1 MFEKRIGLFFI
12 LRSTPHAKAKRMGKY
27 GFLDVIISEM
37 RFSNL
42 SLEKSELLV
51 NLEQAVLQGT
61 FEGQAVKGNL
71 VFAD

>member
-1 MFEKRIGLFFI
+1 
-12 LRSTPHAKAKRMGKY
+12 MGRF

-37 RFSNL
+37 RSSNL
-42 SLEKSELLV
+42 SSGRRELLV

>member
-1 MFEKRIGLFFI
+1 
-12 LRSTPHAKAKRMGKY
+12 MGKY

-71 VFAD
+71 VFADWSWV